1 MIITVAFTKLSSPS
15 VAVTVNF
22 SKPSFRF
29 GELKEI
35 AQPVIMF
42 SNPSSFSISVYV
54 ETSDI
59 TATGGNTNKCSVFT
73 SENDYRN
80 GMYNVTIPATVTLQ
94 QMNISICNDI
104 VLEADEQFSATIV
117 SNSHPDNVTI
127 GDPSQATVTIVDN
140 NRKIYKFLL

>member
-1 MIITVAFTKLSSPS
+1 M
-15 VAVTVNF
+15 NF

-29 GELKEI
+29 GELEEI

-42 SNPSSFSISVYV
+42 SNPSSFSISVDV

-59 TATGGNTNKCSVFT
+59 TATGVNSNKCSVFT
-73 SENDYRN
+73 SVNDYRS
-80 GMYNVTIPATVTLQ
+80 GMYSVMIPANVTIQ

-127 GDPSQATVTIVDN
+127 DDPSQAIITIEDN
-140 NRKIYKFLL
+140 NRKV